1 MLNLAVHLKT
11 GSGTCWANV
20 EHLDNFFEDLKSRI
34 LLSLVLLSVVGI
46 AGAAD
51 IDVTVLDRDG
61 QPVPNVAV
69 YVQSANGGSLTA
81 PTTTAV
87 MDQVDTR
94 FVPHLLVV
102 QTGTSV
108 VFSNSDIIAHHV
120 YSFSKPNNFMLPLY
134 KGDLQPQVT
143 FEHAGVITL
152 GCNIHDH
159 MLAYILVVDSQ
170 AYDKTGYDGKISLT
184 ADNPDGLTVS
194 IWSPRFKHSRENLTQ
209 TINAG
214 KSAAVTFA
222 LTEKLRPPHGNDSD
236 ALSWNEY

>member
-1 MLNLAVHLKT
+1 M
-11 GSGTCWANV
+11 
-20 EHLDNFFEDLKSRI
+20 EHLDHFFVGLQSRI
-34 LLSLVLLSVVGI
+34 LLSLVLLSAAFT

-51 IDVTVLDRDG
+51 IEVTVLDREG

-69 YVQSANGGSLTA
+69 YVQSAIGGSLPA
-81 PTTTAV
+81 PTTNAV
-87 MDQVDTR
+87 MDQIDTR

-102 QTGTSV
+102 QSGTNV
-108 VFSNSDIIAHHV
+108 DFSNSDIIAHHV

-134 KGDLQPQVT
+134 KGDLQPQIA
-143 FEHAGVITL
+143 FRHEGVVTL

-170 AYDKTGYDGKISLT
+170 AYGKTSFDGKINLT
-184 ADNPDGLTVS
+184 TDNPDGLTVS
-194 IWSPRFKHSRENLTQ
+194 IWSPRFKHGRENLTQ

-222 LTEKLRPPHGNDSD
+222 LTEKLRPPHSTDSD
-236 ALSWNEY
+236 ALTWNEY